1 MKTIF
6 REESLKEIQRKNL
19 YLQLIANWTHFLKVH
34 LGEGV
39 KIGHRQRERKKVS
52 WEQCNA
58 NVKKEK
64 Y

>member
-1 MKTIF
+1 MKIIA
-6 REESLKEIQRKNL
+6 REESLKELQRKNL
-19 YLQLIANWTHFLKVH
+19 YLQLIANWTHSLKAH

-52 WEQCNA
+52 WEQSNA

>member
-1 MKTIF
+1 MVIF
-6 REESLKEIQRKNL
+6 ASEENLKEIQRKNL
-19 YLQLIANWTHFLKVH
+19 YLQLITNWAHSLKVH

>member
-1 MKTIF
+1 MKIIA
-6 REESLKEIQRKNL
+6 REESPKEIQRKNL
-19 YLQLIANWTHFLKVH
+19 YLQLNANWTHFLKVH
-34 LGEGV
+34 LGDGV

>member
-19 YLQLIANWTHFLKVH
+19 YLQLIANWTHSLKAH

-39 KIGHRQRERKKVS
+39 KIGHWQRERKKVS

>member
-6 REESLKEIQRKNL
+6 REESLKEIRRKNL

-39 KIGHRQRERKKVS
+39 KIGQRQRERKKVS

>member
-1 MKTIF
+1 MVIF
-6 REESLKEIQRKNL
+6 ASEENLKEIQRKNL